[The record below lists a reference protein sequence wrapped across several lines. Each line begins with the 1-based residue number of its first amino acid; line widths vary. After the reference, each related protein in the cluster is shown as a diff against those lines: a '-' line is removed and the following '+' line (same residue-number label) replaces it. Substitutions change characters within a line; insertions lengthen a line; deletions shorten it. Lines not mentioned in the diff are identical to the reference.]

1 MLEGIKMANENRLK
15 KICGVALLVYV
26 IAAILLYF
34 IAGDA
39 FRYKSTASSTID
51 AAAVVGE
58 VTQEHAVRQNFTV
71 DSDRFVAYQVK
82 FATYARTNSANITLQ
97 LIDETGEILDN
108 HQVAASA
115 LEDNA
120 IYTVT
125 LAEPIEGRKGQQL
138 QLVVTS
144 DAADNSNAVTLYYGN
159 SINIGRGSVVQ
170 SYTDD
175 EKVSIGETA
184 LEGVLYLSL
193 LGETPLWFGDYYWLL
208 AAGVFVL
215 LCVYAACLIKKEKNG
230 KKSATLNFIHS
241 LEKYRFLIKQ
251 LVSRDF
257 KTKYR
262 RSVLGVFWSFLN
274 PLLTMLVQYVVF
286 STLFRSAIPNYPV
299 YLLSGIVLFNFFN
312 ETTTVGLSSI
322 TANAPLITKVYV
334 PKYIYP
340 LTRMLSSSI
349 NVALSLIPL
358 FIVTVCTGVYPAPS
372 WLLLVFDLLCLMAF
386 SLGITYLLST
396 MMVYF
401 RDTQFL
407 WSVVSMIWMYCTP
420 IFYPESIIPAS
431 LLPIYHLNP
440 LYQIIRFARC
450 VLIDRVSPEPMSY
463 LVCFLVGVIPL
474 LIGVWVFQRK
484 EKDFVLYL

>member
-1 MLEGIKMANENRLK
+1 MANEFRLK
-15 KICGVALLVYV
+15 KICGVCLGIYV
-26 IAAILLYF
+26 VFAILLYF

-39 FRYKSTASSTID
+39 FHYKNTASSTID
-51 AAAVVGE
+51 AAGIVGE
-58 VTQEHAVRQNFTV
+58 ITQDSQVRQNFTI
-71 DSDRFVAYQVK
+71 DSDRFVAYQLK
-82 FATYARTNSANITLQ
+82 FATYGRVNDVALTLEIRDGDGNVLARNILQ
-97 LIDETGEILDN
+97 
-108 HQVAASA
+108 ASE

-120 IYTVT
+120 TCSILLDT
-125 LAEPIEGRKGQQL
+125 PIEGRAGEQV
-138 QLVVTS
+138 QLVITS
-144 DAADNSNAVTLYYGN
+144 DSIDETNAVTVYYGN
-159 SINIGRGSVVQ
+159 SINLGRGSVVQ
-170 SYTDD
+170 SYTDE
-175 EKVSIGETA
+175 EKVSIGDTK
-184 LEGVLYLSL
+184 LDGVLYLSL
-193 LGETPLWFGDYYWLL
+193 LGETPLWFGDHYWLL
-208 AAGVFVL
+208 AGILLVL
-215 LCVYAACLIKKEKNG
+215 LLAYAAVLLHKEKNG
-230 KKSATLNFIHS
+230 NKSATINFIRS
-241 LEKYRFLIKQ
+241 IEKYRFLIKQ

-312 ETTTVGLSSI
+312 ETTTVGLTSI

-340 LTRMLSSSI
+340 LTRMLSSGI

-358 FIVTVCTGVYPAPS
+358 FIVTVCTGVLPAPS

-420 IFYPESIIPAS
+420 IFYPENIIPAK

-440 LYQIIRFARC
+440 LYQIIKFARC
-450 VLIDRVSPEPMSY
+450 VLIDRVSPEPISY
-463 LVCFLVGVIPL
+463 LICLAVGVIPL
-474 LIGVWVFQRK
+474 LVGVWVFNRK